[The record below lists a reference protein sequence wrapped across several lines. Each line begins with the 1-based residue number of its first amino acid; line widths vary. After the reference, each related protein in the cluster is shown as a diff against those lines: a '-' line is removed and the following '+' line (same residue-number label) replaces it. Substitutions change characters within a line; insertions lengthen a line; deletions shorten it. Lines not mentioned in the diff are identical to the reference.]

1 MSSSTTLP
9 IRNESRLNG
18 QQGQYLVA
26 TTNQTGGE
34 TNGNQTTGRVII
46 AKAHPPNQNSQ
57 INQNSNNISGPVQ
70 FQFNSSDGTLYT
82 GTNSFFQPQSSNASS
97 DSFSHHIL
105 SCTGGYFVPSL
116 ESGSQPLTHTTRASP
131 ATVQWLVDNFEPAE
145 GCSLRRSTLYSFY
158 LQHCSEQKLEA
169 VNPASFGKLIR
180 SVFLGLRTRRLGTR
194 GNSKYHYYGIRV
206 KQNSSLNAF
215 SDEHG
220 GLTFR
225 GNNAFANFKNRR
237 WSTSNDGSSPENK
250 PNINDQSYSSQSES
264 TLSQTDTKQFL
275 HENNSFIINENIQID
290 TNVQLPEGILQ
301 DDIKRFENIYKD
313 HCLKLFDVITTLD
326 FGSVEQIWF
335 NFWSQ
340 TGREETIPMALFHSI
355 CSLYNVQEFIR
366 NSDYQLYQ
374 QLVDRLIV
382 DILSPMPTSATQ
394 SIRTFGKS
402 VDGWL
407 RTALGH
413 LPERLKT
420 IKLTII
426 NAFAMTLRRY
436 TSLNHLAQAARAV
449 LLNATQVNQMLA
461 DLNKVDFHN
470 VQEQAW
476 WVCECD
482 DNLVSRIEREFK
494 NHLSS
499 QSTLEDW
506 SQWLDSLLND
516 LLKPYSNFSA
526 EKYTKQA
533 KQILLNWSFYCS
545 MVIRDLTLRSAASF
559 GSFHLIRLLYD
570 EYLFYLIEHKIA
582 LHTQKTPIAIMAEL
596 TLQNKLSIYDG
607 INSSNGL
614 ASSISIE
621 RRNIQPKISLVV
633 KKDTLSPAQIL
644 TLSGS
649 TVQLPIINKL
659 VSAAKLASQPTLT
672 TTTATMN
679 SIQQNEKDN
688 NNCDS
693 VKRLKTTD
701 ELVAV

>member
-1 MSSSTTLP
+1 MK
-9 IRNESRLNG
+9 LNITRENIMKI
-18 QQGQYLVA
+18 YVA
-26 TTNQTGGE
+26 T
-34 TNGNQTTGRVII
+34 
-46 AKAHPPNQNSQ
+46 
-57 INQNSNNISGPVQ
+57 
-70 FQFNSSDGTLYT
+70 
-82 GTNSFFQPQSSNASS
+82 
-97 DSFSHHIL
+97 SHKIL
-105 SCTGGYFVPSL
+105 TKFCF
-116 ESGSQPLTHTTRASP
+116 A
-131 ATVQWLVDNFEPAE
+131 AT
-145 GCSLRRSTLYSFY
+145 
-158 LQHCSEQKLEA
+158 
-169 VNPASFGKLIR
+169 
-180 SVFLGLRTRRLGTR
+180 
-194 GNSKYHYYGIRV
+194 
-206 KQNSSLNAF
+206 
-215 SDEHG
+215 
-220 GLTFR
+220 
-225 GNNAFANFKNRR
+225 
-237 WSTSNDGSSPENK
+237 
-250 PNINDQSYSSQSES
+250 
-264 TLSQTDTKQFL
+264 
-275 HENNSFIINENIQID
+275 
-290 TNVQLPEGILQ
+290 
-301 DDIKRFENIYKD
+301 
-313 HCLKLFDVITTLD
+313 
-326 FGSVEQIWF
+326 
-335 NFWSQ
+335 
-340 TGREETIPMALFHSI
+340 
-355 CSLYNVQEFIR
+355 
-366 NSDYQLYQ
+366 
-374 QLVDRLIV
+374 
-382 DILSPMPTSATQ
+382 ATQ

-449 LLNATQVNQMLA
+449 LLNSTQVNQMLA

-506 SQWLDSLLND
+506 SQWLDSLLTD
-516 LLKPYSNFSA
+516 LLKPYSNLSA
-526 EKYTKQA
+526 DKYTKQA

-607 INSSNGL
+607 INSPNGL

-659 VSAAKLASQPTLT
+659 VSAAKLASQPTIT
-672 TTTATMN
+672 TTSATAAMN
-679 SIQQNEKDN
+679 STQQNDKDN

-693 VKRLKTTD
+693 VKRLKTSD